1 MSVLIKRKHLNYFNC
16 LTIKEFI
23 IKVHHLTHLLPSSAH
38 FLSMFPI
45 FRRGQRGESLDK
57 GKNATQRFKRLRPE
71 IRSLNV
77 EI

>member
-1 MSVLIKRKHLNYFNC
+1 MGIQVRTQLWGTFFNLPQDKRND
-16 LTIKEFI
+16 KE
-23 IKVHHLTHLLPSSAH
+23 K
-38 FLSMFPI
+38 
-45 FRRGQRGESLDK
+45 GESLDK